1 MGQGGWIWTSCT
13 RNTRFAPATS
23 YGLRALAA
31 KLQARKQKAL
41 EKRRA
46 AEEGKALD
54 QEDGKGEEAD
64 DRKENGRKEAFL
76 NEKSG
81 LMVTED
87 DGEEAKEPDVEE
99 DVVPETKLVLE
110 NFDISKALISRSH
123 YARITKPYSRLE
135 HLLDRRLKQAE
146 LEQKQKVLF
155 EQLVQHYRSEQGKK
169 AKQMEEEAVCNN
181 VDSVA
186 EVTLP
191 PAKTFTSSG
200 SGSSGVGKYQCYSAT
215 CRGAGHDSKSC
226 YSVLCRELGVRSSTK
241 QNLVDALP
249 NLDLTNGDLDEAGS
263 EEDGSNNNEV
273 SLETE
278 DKEDGISGQMNED
291 SSDSTKLK
299 NRILNE
305 TEKQILAKSQKLNA
319 QDQSKKTEAH
329 PLSSEPSGKPGVLA
343 SDGDIA
349 LVSLSSFLQ
358 NGKLQLTPDLITQLE
373 VRLARMGRTELPVH
387 LTKRGPGRPAKSA
400 PGTKAAGLLK
410 KGAIPSVH
418 RFLTPSKKSSL
429 FVLRRHFLRSLAR
442 HEGKRETP
450 GFNYAC
456 KMNNV
461 NWPYPCPRPYFKTAW
476 EYRTQTMQNLPAV
489 AVQLR
494 ILWACLRWDD
504 LAAKP
509 PASGTNTVTTDADI
523 TTTKIL
529 KRRDVGPYGL
539 RSEFLVRKIVIPISV
554 PSQPRGKYIS
564 CIIFYLVF
572 VFVVPFHNALL
583 LFACKALKCTCL
595 DCTMQ

>member
-1 MGQGGWIWTSCT
+1 MVGQGGWIWTSST
-13 RNTRFAPATS
+13 RATRFVPATS

-46 AEEGKALD
+46 AEEGKVLD
-54 QEDGKGEEAD
+54 QEDGKGEEAEA
-64 DRKENGRKEAFL
+64 RKENGRKEGFL

-81 LMVTED
+81 LMVMEED
-87 DGEEAKEPDVEE
+87 SEEAKEPDVEE
-99 DVVPETKLVLE
+99 DVVPEIKQVIQ
-110 NFDISKALISRSH
+110 NFDISKALINRTH

-146 LEQKQKVLF
+146 LEQKQKALF
-155 EQLVQHYRSEQGKK
+155 EQLIQHYRSEERKK
-169 AKQMEEEAVCNN
+169 AKQTEETICNN
-181 VDSVA
+181 VGITA
-186 EVTLP
+186 EVALP
-191 PAKTFTSSG
+191 PTKTATSSG
-200 SGSSGVGKYQCYSAT
+200 SVTTGVGKYQCYSAT
-215 CRGAGHDSKSC
+215 CRGGGHDSKSC
-226 YSVLCRELGVRSSTK
+226 YSVLCSELGVRSSTR
-241 QNLVDALP
+241 QNLMDALP

-273 SLETE
+273 SLENE
-278 DKEDGISGQMNED
+278 DKEDGLTGQLNNCED

-305 TEKQILAKSQKLNA
+305 TEKQILAKSLKHNI
-319 QDQSKKTEAH
+319 QDQSKKAEGH
-329 PLSSEPSGKPGVLA
+329 PLTSESTGKPSVLA

-373 VRLARMGRTELPVH
+373 VRLARMGKTELPVH

-429 FVLRRHFLRSLAR
+429 FVLRRHFLHSLAR
-442 HEGKRETP
+442 HEGKRETT

-476 EYRTQTMQNLPAV
+476 EYRTQTMQNLPA
-489 AVQLR
+489 AALQLR

-509 PASGTNTVTTDADI
+509 PTSGTNTITTETDI

-554 PSQPRGKYIS
+554 PSQPRGNYIMT
-564 CIIFYLVF
+564 IIYVITD
-572 VFVVPFHNALL
+572 VIRKTPV
-583 LFACKALKCTCL
+583 
-595 DCTMQ
+595 

>member
-1 MGQGGWIWTSCT
+1 M
-13 RNTRFAPATS
+13 S
-23 YGLRALAA
+23 YGLRALAV

-46 AEEGKALD
+46 AEEGKVLD
-54 QEDGKGEEAD
+54 QEDGKGEEAES
-64 DRKENGRKEAFL
+64 RKENGRKEGFL
-76 NEKSG
+76 SEKSG
-81 LMVTED
+81 LMVMEE

-99 DVVPETKLVLE
+99 DVVPEIKLGME
-110 NFDISKALISRSH
+110 NFDISQALLNRTH
-123 YARITKPYSRLE
+123 YARISKPYSRLE

-155 EQLVQHYRSEQGKK
+155 EQLIQHYRSEEAKK
-169 AKQMEEEAVCNN
+169 AKQREEAAACNN
-181 VDSVA
+181 VGTTA
-186 EVTLP
+186 EVAMP
-191 PAKTFTSSG
+191 QIKTEPVWESNTT
-200 SGSSGVGKYQCYSAT
+200 GVGKYQCYSST
-215 CRGAGHDSKSC
+215 CRAGVHDSKSC
-226 YSVLCRELGVRSSTK
+226 YSVLCRELGVRSDTK
-241 QNLVDALP
+241 PNLVDGLP

-273 SLETE
+273 SLENE
-278 DKEDGISGQMNED
+278 DKEDGMTGQMNNCED
-291 SSDSTKLK
+291 SSDSARMK
-299 NRILNE
+299 NRVLNE
-305 TEKQILAKSQKLNA
+305 TEKHILAKSVKQEP
-319 QDQSKKTEAH
+319 QDQSKKAEA
-329 PLSSEPSGKPGVLA
+329 LSSEVAGKPSVVA

-373 VRLARMGRTELPVH
+373 VRLARMGKTELPLR

-400 PGTKAAGLLK
+400 GTKAVGLLR
-410 KGAIPSVH
+410 KGAVPSVH
-418 RFLTPSKKSSL
+418 RFLTPSKKNSL

-442 HEGKRETP
+442 HEGKRETT

-494 ILWACLRWDD
+494 VLWACLRWDD

-509 PASGTNTVTTDADI
+509 PASGTNTVTTDSDI

-554 PSQPRGKYIS
+554 PSQPRGK
-564 CIIFYLVF
+564 
-572 VFVVPFHNALL
+572 
-583 LFACKALKCTCL
+583 
-595 DCTMQ
+595 